1 MKRITQLLLLAL
13 CLSAGPAT
21 VAMAQVAP
29 FSTDLATMHV
39 ALAVATVPE
48 TPALVTAAADVELA
62 YINETI
68 EVPPVTSWNPSDWF
82 KDALVLAGVIAALV
96 ALIKANFLKDLHGL
110 ATLAL
115 SFGLG
120 IGISL
125 LGTIDLPVIGRVNE
139 LTGMAAIMFG
149 LNAAVFASGGWD
161 AIKGILLAAFGGK
174 PRGATEAST

>member
-1 MKRITQLLLLAL
+1 MKRITHLLLLAL
-13 CLSAGPAT
+13 CLSVGPAT
-21 VAMAQVAP
+21 LAAAQVAP

-62 YINETI
+62 HVNEAV
-68 EVPPVTSWNPSDWF
+68 ELPPVTSWNPADWF
-82 KDALVLAGVIAALV
+82 KDALALAGVIAALV
-96 ALIKANFLKDLHGL
+96 ALIKANFLKNLQGL
-110 ATLAL
+110 QTVGL
-115 SFGLG
+115 SFALG
-120 IGISL
+120 IAISL

-161 AIKGILLAAFGGK
+161 AIKSLLLAAFGGK
-174 PRGATEAST
+174 SPGQAEAST